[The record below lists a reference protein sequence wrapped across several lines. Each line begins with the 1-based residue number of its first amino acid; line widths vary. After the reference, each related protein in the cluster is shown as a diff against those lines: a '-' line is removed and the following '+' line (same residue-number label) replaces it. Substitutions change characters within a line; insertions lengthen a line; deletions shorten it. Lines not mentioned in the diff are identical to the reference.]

1 MVNVIIEVSKYLMIL
16 LIAVYTYLNFS
27 YFRFHEERKQRRVCR
42 RQNTAMFVLHFL
54 ANLILYLKS
63 GDERVVLFY
72 LAQVI
77 FLAAYIGL
85 YQLFYRNLTRILVNN
100 MCMLLCVSWIILTR
114 LSFDKAVRQ
123 FIIVAIAALMTWIIP
138 FIMDR
143 VWQLSRIPWVYG
155 LLGLALLVVVWM
167 VGNNSYGAQLSIGVG
182 SFSLQ
187 PSEFVK
193 ISFVFFV
200 ATMFYRST
208 DFLTV
213 AVTTAVAA
221 AHVLIL
227 VLSKDL
233 GSALIF
239 FITYV
244 GMLFVATSNWLYLL
258 TGILSGCGASVLAYT
273 MFAHVRTRV
282 AAFRNPWADIDNRG
296 YQITQSLFA
305 IGTGGWFGMGLYQGM
320 PYKIPVVEKDFV
332 FAAISEELGGI
343 FALCVLL
350 ICLGCFLQFVMVA
363 VRMQASFYK
372 LIAFG
377 LGIEYLTQV
386 FLTVGGVIKFIPST
400 GVTLPLVSYGGSSIL
415 STFILFGVIQGLYI
429 LKKNDEEDY
438 EEEEA

>member
-1 MVNVIIEVSKYLMIL
+1 M
-16 LIAVYTYLNFS
+16 
-27 YFRFHEERKQRRVCR
+27 
-42 RQNTAMFVLHFL
+42 
-54 ANLILYLKS
+54 
-63 GDERVVLFY
+63 
-72 LAQVI
+72 
-77 FLAAYIGL
+77 
-85 YQLFYRNLTRILVNN
+85 
-100 MCMLLCVSWIILTR
+100 
-114 LSFDKAVRQ
+114 
-123 FIIVAIAALMTWIIP
+123 
-138 FIMDR
+138 
-143 VWQLSRIPWVYG
+143 
-155 LLGLALLVVVWM
+155 
-167 VGNNSYGAQLSIGVG
+167 
-182 SFSLQ
+182 
-187 PSEFVK
+187 
-193 ISFVFFV
+193 FFV

-400 GVTLPLVSYGGSSIL
+400 GVTLPLVMGAVRSSVRL
-415 STFILFGVIQGLYI
+415 SCS
-429 LKKNDEEDY
+429 E
-438 EEEEA
+438 

>member
-438 EEEEA
+438 EEDEA